1 MRLGAH
7 MSIAGGVDKAIDRAE
22 SVGCEAVQIFTKNN
36 NQWKARPIPA
46 EQAERF
52 QARLEE
58 TGIGPVVAHDSYLIN
73 LASSDDALWEKST
86 EAFRVE
92 LERCETLGIP
102 YLVAHPGSH
111 TGAGEDAGLRRVA
124 EALNRLHDELPGYRV
139 RTLLETTAGQ
149 GTALGATFEQL
160 ARITADLRA
169 PERVG
174 YCFDTCHVFAAGYD
188 LRTPDAYAETM
199 ATFDAVLGL
208 ANLRAV
214 HLNDSKRG
222 LGSRVDRHAHIGE
235 GEIGLAGFRNL
246 VNDDRLRDLPG
257 LLETPKSDDLHEDI
271 ENLARLRRLIEPD
284 R

>member
-111 TGAGEDAGLRRVA
+111 TGAGELVGLRPVA
-124 EALNRLHDELPGYRV
+124 DALNRPHDELPGYRV

-208 ANLRAV
+208 ANLCAV

>member
-111 TGAGEDAGLRRVA
+111 TGAGEDVGLRRVA
-124 EALNRLHDELPGYRV
+124 DALNRLHDELPGYRV

-188 LRTPDAYAETM
+188 LRTPDTYAETM

-208 ANLRAV
+208 ANLCAV

-271 ENLARLRRLIEPD
+271 ENLARLRRLVEPD